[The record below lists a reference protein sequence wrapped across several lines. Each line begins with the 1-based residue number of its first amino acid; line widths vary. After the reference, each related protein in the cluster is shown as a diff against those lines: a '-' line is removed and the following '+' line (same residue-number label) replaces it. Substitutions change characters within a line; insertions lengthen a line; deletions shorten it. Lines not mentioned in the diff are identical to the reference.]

1 MRIRLFWQLVIT
13 FVILIV
19 VGIGGTM
26 ALIGVTL
33 NQIVTRNL
41 PTTFLSLQ
49 ERWTG
54 SLADYY
60 VAHDNSWVGVE
71 TRLDSMVSLGDWFP
85 GGTAAYVLR
94 DRDGVIVVQRG
105 RRDHMPSDM
114 LDGVPPG
121 SPIIVDGEE
130 VGRFALVAPGARF
143 GDRQP
148 PWRDDNVR
156 PAPDGASAVRA
167 EERNVGRQVGRAFLG
182 VAIALGSVMLGLA
195 IVVGRTISAPLR
207 RVSAAARRVAGGDL
221 NAQVPGSSIIEVDEL
236 ARSFNQM
243 TADLRHADQL
253 RRNMTADIA
262 HELRTP
268 LTIIKGKLE
277 GIMDGV
283 YAPNAEHIGPV
294 LEEANLLERLIDDL
308 RVLSLAEAGQL
319 PLFREDVPLSDLL
332 ADARAA
338 FAREAA
344 AAQITLAVE
353 ATHAGALL
361 HVDPQRMQQVLG
373 NLLGNSLRYTSSGG
387 RVILGGSA
395 HDGTATI
402 TVADTGQG
410 IAPDELPA
418 IFDRFYRSDRARSHN
433 GHGAGLGLAIAKQLV
448 EAHGGRISARSTL
461 GEGTTITIELP
472 TTERKAQGG

>member
-1 MRIRLFWQLVIT
+1 
-13 FVILIV
+13 
-19 VGIGGTM
+19 
-26 ALIGVTL
+26 
-33 NQIVTRNL
+33 
-41 PTTFLSLQ
+41 
-49 ERWTG
+49 
-54 SLADYY
+54 
-60 VAHDNSWVGVE
+60 
-71 TRLDSMVSLGDWFP
+71 
-85 GGTAAYVLR
+85 
-94 DRDGVIVVQRG
+94 
-105 RRDHMPSDM
+105 
-114 LDGVPPG
+114 
-121 SPIIVDGEE
+121 
-130 VGRFALVAPGARF
+130 
-143 GDRQP
+143 
-148 PWRDDNVR
+148 
-156 PAPDGASAVRA
+156 
-167 EERNVGRQVGRAFLG
+167 
-182 VAIALGSVMLGLA
+182 
-195 IVVGRTISAPLR
+195 
-207 RVSAAARRVAGGDL
+207 
-221 NAQVPGSSIIEVDEL
+221 
-236 ARSFNQM
+236 
-243 TADLRHADQL
+243 
-253 RRNMTADIA
+253 MTADIA